1 METSSK
7 IKLAVIQ
14 NEQFLEKSSIL
25 QSISQQIQEA
35 AKNGAKYVFLGEC
48 FNSLYKKDL
57 LHSHSEVFDAE
68 TSHTIAFLKEFSK
81 SLQIYLFGSIPEY
94 DPQTNSHY
102 NTAFAFDDS
111 GKLIAKHRK
120 IHLFDID
127 IPGKITSKESEVFQA
142 GSQITVFQ
150 AGVLKIGMAICYD
163 IRFSELSL
171 LMAKKGAQL
180 LYYPSAFNQTTGP
193 LHWELLLRA
202 RALDNQVFVV
212 GASPARF
219 TQDLSVYQAWGHS
232 TVVDPMGKVLKTC
245 GDLPEILY
253 EEINLENV
261 EEIRSQLPY
270 NKQKRNDLY
279 RVEGN

>member
-1 METSSK
+1 MENTSI
-7 IKLAVIQ
+7 IKLAVVQ

-25 QSISQQIQEA
+25 HSISLQIQEA

-48 FNSLYKKDL
+48 FNCLYKKDL
-57 LHSHSEVFDAE
+57 LHSQSEAFDCE
-68 TSHTIAFLKEFSK
+68 TAPTVLFLQELSK
-81 SLQIYLFGSIPEY
+81 SLKIYLFGSIPEH
-94 DPQTNSHY
+94 DPQTNTYY

-150 AGVLKIGMAICYD
+150 AGLVKIGMAICYD
-163 IRFSELSL
+163 IRFPELSL
-171 LMAKKGAQL
+171 LMAKKGAQIL
-180 LYYPSAFNQTTGP
+180 FYPSAFNQTTGP

-212 GASPARF
+212 GASPARY
-219 TQDLSVYQAWGHS
+219 TKDLSVYQAWGHS
-232 TVVDPMGKVLKTC
+232 SVVDPMGKVLKTC
-245 GDLPEILY
+245 GDVPEILY
-253 EEINLENV
+253 EEINLESV
-261 EEIRSQLPY
+261 EEIR
-270 NKQKRNDLY
+270 K
-279 RVEGN
+279 